1 MDQPVTVSSDG
12 DLSFERWGFIMWA
25 ILNDLYREY
34 CLARVT
40 EMRKVELTH

>member
-1 MDQPVTVSSDG
+1 
-12 DLSFERWGFIMWA
+12 MWA

-40 EMRKVELTH
+40 EMRKLELTH